1 MKIMIVLPHIGV
13 LEARHCVVK
22 RIWYVIC
29 SCRKMLNTAHPWDP
43 ERERVCL
50 MSQLWGGNV
59 GPWTRVRSHAPQ
71 SIDSNDQNS
80 DQSFLKVVYL
90 LVLAF
95 CFFFL
100 KLFIFWMWLAHN
112 ERVTWAWYRNRFF
125 QMNPYSD
132 NDNKITDDNQYY
144 LLTAF

>member
-1 MKIMIVLPHIGV
+1 MKIMIVRPRIGV

-43 ERERVCL
+43 ERERVWL
-50 MSQLWGGNV
+50 MSQLWGRNV
-59 GPWTRVRSHAPQ
+59 SSWTRIRSYAPQ
-71 SIDSNDQNS
+71 AIDSNDWNS
-80 DQSFLKVVYL
+80 EHSFLKV

-95 CFFFL
+95 WVFL
-100 KLFIFWMWLAHN
+100 LNLFIFWMWLTHN

-132 NDNKITDDNQYY
+132 NNNK
-144 LLTAF
+144 LLMTISTIYWLLSKY